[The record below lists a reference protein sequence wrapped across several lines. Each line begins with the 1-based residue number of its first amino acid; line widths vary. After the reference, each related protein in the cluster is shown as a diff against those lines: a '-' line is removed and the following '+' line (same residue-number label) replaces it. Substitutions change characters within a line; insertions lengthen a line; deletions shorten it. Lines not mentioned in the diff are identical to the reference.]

1 MEPPTISPGS
11 TPARARA
18 DSVRRAPRAAR
29 TPVARAATLVGLAL
43 LTLHIGIAAAD
54 LKLLPPEEAFRFAA
68 RALDTRTLE
77 ASFAIADGYYM
88 YRDKMRFSLEPASP
102 AIDAASLPP
111 GKVKDD
117 EFFGRV
123 ETYRDRVVVRLP
135 LAEAVP
141 GRSVT
146 LVAES
151 QGCADAGVCYPPN
164 RQKIVLGVP
173 TADGR
178 PGPLI
183 EANPAKKRWFN

>member
-1 MEPPTISPGS
+1 MPRPRRDDSLR
-11 TPARARA
+11 RAR
-18 DSVRRAPRAAR
+18 RRTLA
-29 TPVARAATLVGLAL
+29 PVARRAALVGAALA
-43 LTLHIGIAAAD
+43 LHIGTAAAD

-77 ASFAIADGYYM
+77 ANFAIEGGYYL
-88 YRDKMRFSLEPASP
+88 YRDKLRFSVEPAGTSLAP
-102 AIDAASLPP
+102 AALPP

-135 LAEAVP
+135 MNEPAP

-164 RQKIVLGVP
+164 VQRITLTVP
-173 TADGR
+173 PADGR

-183 EANPAKKRWFN
+183 EATPAKKRWFQ